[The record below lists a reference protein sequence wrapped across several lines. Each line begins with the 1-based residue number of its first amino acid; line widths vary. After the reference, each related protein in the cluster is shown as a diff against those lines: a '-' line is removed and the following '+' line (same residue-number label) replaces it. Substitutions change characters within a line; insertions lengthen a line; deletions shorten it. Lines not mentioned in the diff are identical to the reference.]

1 MSPDSAEVTH
11 PTSGARQKTVT
22 DDKPGAVKLE
32 LTGVGKEFRTK
43 RAHTV
48 ALKDINLT
56 IRDGEFVSVIG
67 RSGCGK
73 TTLLRMLAGLL
84 SPTTGQI
91 LVEGKSLWNGTK
103 VDTSVVSQLGVV
115 FQEANLFPWYS
126 VAENIAL
133 PLQLRGVDKA
143 TRLARAAELA
153 ELVGLGGF
161 ERSYPRELSG
171 GMRQRVAIARALGIS
186 PKLLLMDEPF
196 GSVDA
201 QTREDLEDLVLQVH
215 RAEKMTILLV
225 THDIDE
231 SVYVGDRVVVLGPS
245 PTGVVADV
253 PVPLPSERD
262 QIETRALP
270 EFIGTRAKVGRLVR
284 GGHGGADVT
293 NAGPATPDPRA
304 ADVRAACSDG

>member
-22 DDKPGAVKLE
+22 DDRSGAVKLE

-56 IRDGEFVSVIG
+56 IKDGEFVSVIG

-133 PLQLRGVDKA
+133 PLQLRGVDKK

-171 GMRQRVAIARALGIS
+171 GMRQRVAIARALSIS

-196 GSVDA
+196 GALDA
-201 QTREDLEDLVLQVH
+201 LTRERMNMELQRISLATKATVVF
-215 RAEKMTILLV
+215 I
-225 THDIDE
+225 THDITE
-231 SVYVGDRVVVLGPS
+231 AVFLGDRVVHLTPRPGRIHQIRTIEFAKPRDI
-245 PTGVVADV
+245 DV
-253 PVPLPSERD
+253 QTE
-262 QIETRALP
+262 P
-270 EFIGTRAKVGRLVR
+270 EF
-284 GGHGGADVT
+284 GAIARDLRH
-293 NAGPATPDPRA
+293 ALDEDEKR
-304 ADVRAACSDG
+304 